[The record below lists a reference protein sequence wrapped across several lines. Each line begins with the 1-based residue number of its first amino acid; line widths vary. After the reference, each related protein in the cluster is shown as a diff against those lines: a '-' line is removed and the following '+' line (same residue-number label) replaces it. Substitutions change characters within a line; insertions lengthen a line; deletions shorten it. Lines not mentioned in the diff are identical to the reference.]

1 MTARAWVVCIS
12 VMVPALAMNSNIA
25 AGLAA
30 YSASSSS
37 VKDEGYLRL
46 IKSSGSVLT
55 DEGPA
60 HGTIPGKVRVR
71 FLYTGDPHVSAQI
84 TIFGRAG
91 SIQAH
96 ATALLSNPNSAS
108 PSFKGTLTI
117 DGGSGRYQ
125 HARGSGHLY
134 GVFYRRSYALT
145 VQAQGALRY

>member
-1 MTARAWVVCIS
+1 MTMQMWTVCIS
-12 VMVPALAMNSNIA
+12 MMLSTLALSSGVA
-25 AGLAA
+25 AGMAA
-30 YSASSSS
+30 HSASSSN

-71 FLYTGDPHVSAQI
+71 FVYTGDPRVSAQI
-84 TIFGRAG
+84 TILGRAG
-91 SIQAH
+91 SIRAH
-96 ATALLSNPNSAS
+96 ANARLSNPNSAS

-117 DGGSGRYQ
+117 DGGSGRYL

-134 GVFYRRSYALT
+134 GVFYRRNYALT